1 MVTAEPSTLTP
12 FANVIGMVC
21 AYPESAES
29 FSLTLA
35 MPTRNFA
42 GESFGLCVK
51 FGMTFAGPF
60 LLNPYLL
67 VVYRE
72 LSILPP
78 ELLVKGE

>member
-1 MVTAEPSTLTP
+1 M
-12 FANVIGMVC
+12 
-21 AYPESAES
+21 
-29 FSLTLA
+29 
-35 MPTRNFA
+35 R
-42 GESFGLCVK
+42 ESFGLCVK
-51 FGMTFAGPF
+51 FGMTFAGPL